1 MKKQSSASE
10 PSAVQVTPAT
20 VAHIGQL
27 ANLEISNQEQQ
38 QFAQAFTETLAE
50 VQKIFAVD
58 VSEVEPTHHVTGL
71 VNVWRED
78 VVDEN
83 QVLSQEQALSG
94 AKHTF
99 GKMIV
104 VDRVLEGDTA

>member
-71 VNVWRED
+71 VNVWRETWSTKIRCFPKSKR
-78 VVDEN
+78 
-83 QVLSQEQALSG
+83 SQAPSTPL
-94 AKHTF
+94 AK
-99 GKMIV
+99 
-104 VDRVLEGDTA
+104 